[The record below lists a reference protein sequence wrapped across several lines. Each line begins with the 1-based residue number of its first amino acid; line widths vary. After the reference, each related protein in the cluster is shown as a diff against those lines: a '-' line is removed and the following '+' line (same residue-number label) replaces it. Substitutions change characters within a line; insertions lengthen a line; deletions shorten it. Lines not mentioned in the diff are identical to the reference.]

1 MAKVT
6 LKTKIVKRPAKAKKA
21 ASPNKES
28 PVISPEQANL
38 AKELKSLIPKL
49 DEEGLAFLVKQ
60 AHVHLYNMQVDAL
73 NTTLEKDEERKKKSS
88 KKPAEK
94 KTSGF
99 SEVKMSETGVN
110 YYIVYNGEWIAFTKS
125 ELSALVKLA
134 YSEGTEIEVKER
146 VYNWLSQER
155 RDLLYTASIG
165 NKFDEKL
172 LSLICLIKE
181 NFKVKRTGKGD

>member
-6 LKTKIVKRPAKAKKA
+6 LKTKIVKRPAKAKTA
-21 ASPNKES
+21 AAPKKES
-28 PVISPEQANL
+28 PVKSPEQENL

-73 NTTLEKDEERKKKSS
+73 NKTMEKDEERKKKSS

-94 KTSGF
+94 KTSCF
-99 SEVKMSETGVN
+99 SEVKMTETGAS
-110 YYIVYNGEWIAFTKS
+110 YYIVYNGEWIVFSKG

-134 YSEGTEIEVKER
+134 YSEGTELEVKER

-172 LSLICLIKE
+172 QSLVCLIKE
-181 NFKVKRTGKGD
+181 NFKVKRTNG

>member
-6 LKTKIVKRPAKAKKA
+6 LKTKIVKRPSAKTKTA
-21 ASPNKES
+21 AVPNKKS
-28 PVISPEQANL
+28 PVKSSERANL

-73 NTTLEKDEERKKKSS
+73 NKTLKKDEERIKASS
-88 KKPAEK
+88 KKPAGK
-94 KTSGF
+94 RTAGF
-99 SEVKMSETGVN
+99 SEIKMSETGVS
-110 YYIVYNGEWIAFTKS
+110 YYIVYNGEWIAFSKS
-125 ELSALVKLA
+125 EISTLVKFA

-146 VYNWLSQER
+146 VYNWLLQER

-165 NKFDEKL
+165 NKFDEKIQ
-172 LSLICLIKE
+172 SLVCLIKE
-181 NFKVKRTGKGD
+181 SFKLKRKNG